1 MGWLKNLTGKKDT
14 PPKTNGDGAPT
25 DAKAEEGPKR
35 EFDRITGTGETVR
48 ILGDGTRGTIYEL
61 LDMSLGGFAATGYE
75 GKLKGNQYLEFQFF
89 GTKEGKDVEYDG
101 FANVVRVK
109 DGMLAVKFT
118 PQPRLKRFM
127 REYIEA
133 NK

>member
-1 MGWLKNLTGKKDT
+1 MGWLKNLTGKKDAAEG
-14 PPKTNGDGAPT
+14 GDSAE
-25 DAKAEEGPKR
+25 AKAEEGPKR
-35 EFDRITGTGETVR
+35 EFDRIEGTGETVR
-48 ILGDGTRGTIYEL
+48 ILGDGTRGTLYPL
-61 LDMSLGGFAATGYE
+61 LDMSLGGFATSGYE
-75 GKLKGNQYLEFQFF
+75 GKLKGNQYLEFHFY
-89 GTKEGKDVEYDG
+89 GTKDGKDVECDG

-133 NK
+133 K